1 MQKCFCSGLNGNC
14 YMCGGMGYYEEIK
27 SSLVGK
33 IISTDFE
40 NQNSIKKSVEI
51 KKENKTPSYIINN
64 ARFYN
69 QKTFINLL
77 EFLNNKL
84 NELTTNKNTET
95 SSAEIEI
102 LNNKIISVNEILR
115 LKLYGIDKGVKI
127 KKKETWIQF
136 NTIKKK
142 ESKKLDKWI
151 ESKIQKK
158 KEKKAIKKKK
168 EVKPKKIK
176 IIRSTIGDLFKLGL
190 VKPLKK

>member
-1 MQKCFCSGLNGNC
+1 
-14 YMCGGMGYYEEIK
+14 MCGGMGYYEEIK
-27 SSLVGK
+27 PSLLSK

-40 NQNSIKKSVEI
+40 NQNTIKKSVEV
-51 KKENKTPSYIINN
+51 KKENNTPSYIINN

-77 EFLNNKL
+77 EFLNHKLNKL
-84 NELTTNKNTET
+84 TNDKNIET
-95 SSAEIEI
+95 NSAEIET
-102 LNNKIISVNEILR
+102 LNNKIISVKEILR

-127 KKKETWIQF
+127 KKKEAWIQF

-142 ESKKLDKWI
+142 ESKKLEKWI

-158 KEKKAIKKKK
+158 KENKAIKKNK